1 MKKLKY
7 LFLAM
12 FSIVCSATFMACSSS
27 DDDGQESPT
36 VKKATFVYS
45 FSINEEILS
54 VADITIRYIGTDG
67 IEQKETLA
75 STTWTKTITADK
87 FNVSSGV
94 YITMKL
100 KSDAEL
106 TNETYNVSS
115 AFNYSAKA
123 TENGETV
130 DGYTST
136 GSSTS
141 ITVKADKLGEYLQKK
156 TFTGSL
162 KVNDSGK
169 VETTTLSWQE

>member
-1 MKKLKY
+1 
-7 LFLAM
+7 M
-12 FSIVCSATFMACSSS
+12 FSIACSATFMACSSS
-27 DDDGQESPT
+27 DDDEQT
-36 VKKATFVYS
+36 VKNATFVYS

-54 VADITIRYIGTDG
+54 IADVTIRYIGTDG

-75 STTWTKTITADK
+75 STTWTKKITADK

-100 KSDAEL
+100 KSGAEL
-106 TNETYNVSS
+106 TNESYKVST
-115 AFNYSAKA
+115 AFNYWAKT

-130 DGYTST
+130 DDCTSI
-136 GSSTS
+136 GSSID

-156 TFTGSL
+156 TFTDCL